1 MPKSQTTIKKTNK
14 NKTPDDPQIPS
25 QSSKPHELQG
35 TEIRRRVL
43 LCWATRV
50 SSFSEARQAPL
61 GSVSSSGMGGHQAS
75 PSSGFGAVVFL
86 LRRGEFSVSVI
97 NIVLSTGKSGHPAH
111 AVSAVCQPI
120 RCDQFSQTVQRPSQS
135 SGQPTAQQRVVAGLT
150 VSIWGQL
157 PFTRRGLDGRA
168 LRGA

>member
-50 SSFSEARQAPL
+50 SSFSEARQATL

-111 AVSAVCQPI
+111 AVSAVCHRLGAINFLRLSKDLLKVVVSPL
-120 RCDQFSQTVQRPSQS
+120 PSS
-135 SGQPTAQQRVVAGLT
+135 AWWLASPLAYGANYPSHKGGLM
-150 VSIWGQL
+150 G
-157 PFTRRGLDGRA
+157 GH
-168 LRGA
+168 